1 MDFMT
6 AAKTGFSKISD
17 MSGKASRSEF
27 WWYVLAVVLVGI
39 VISIVLNMVVGPFL
53 ASAIWQIVAIVLL
66 LAATVRRL
74 ADAGKPAFWAYIF
87 FGLGLLSAVIMLV
100 PGMAMLT
107 PILGIASL
115 VLLVIMI
122 YFLVQP
128 SA

>member
-27 WWYVLAVVLVGI
+27 WWYVLAAFLVEI
-39 VISIVLNMVVGPFL
+39 VIFAVLNMTIGMYVTAAVGPVL
-53 ASAIWQIVAIVLL
+53 MTVLL
-66 LAATVRRL
+66 FTATVRRL
-74 ADAGKPAFWAYIF
+74 NDAGKPVNWAYAY
-87 FGLGLLSAVIMLV
+87 FGALLLSVVIYLIPV
-100 PGMAMLT
+100 LAMLSM
-107 PILGIASL
+107 ILSIAIL
-115 VLLVIMI
+115 VLAIILI

>member
-39 VISIVLNMVVGPFL
+39 VVSIVLNMVLGPVL
-53 ASAIWQIVAIVLL
+53 ASVIWQVVAVVLL

-87 FGLGLLSAVIMLV
+87 FGLGIVSAVIMLI

-115 VLLVIMI
+115 VILIIMI

-128 SA
+128 SV

>member
-6 AAKTGFSKISD
+6 AAKTGFGKISD

-53 ASAIWQIVAIVLL
+53 ASAIWQIVAIILL

-87 FGLGLLSAVIMLV
+87 FGLGPLSAVIMVV
-100 PGMAMLT
+100 PGLAMLT

-115 VLLVIMI
+115 VLLVLMI

-128 SA
+128 SV

>member
-39 VISIVLNMVVGPFL
+39 VISIVLNMVLGPFL
-53 ASAIWQIVAIVLL
+53 ASAIWQVVAIILL

-100 PGMAMLT
+100 PSMAMLT

-115 VLLVIMI
+115 VLLIIMI

-128 SA
+128 SV

>member
-6 AAKTGFSKISD
+6 AAKTGFGKISD
-17 MSGKASRSEF
+17 MNGKASRSEF

-53 ASAIWQIVAIVLL
+53 ASAIWQIVAIILL

-87 FGLGLLSAVIMLV
+87 FGLGLLSAVIMVV
-100 PGMAMLT
+100 PGLAMLT

-128 SA
+128 SV